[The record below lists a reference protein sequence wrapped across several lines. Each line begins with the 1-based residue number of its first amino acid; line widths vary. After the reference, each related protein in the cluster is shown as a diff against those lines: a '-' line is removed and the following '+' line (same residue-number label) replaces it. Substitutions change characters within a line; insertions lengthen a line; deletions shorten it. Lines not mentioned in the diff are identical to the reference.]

1 MRRPAD
7 ARVNRVTGAVGLI
20 IFDYVFWAMALAII
34 VLGVA
39 VGLQAVN
46 LARLRE
52 TARRDVQ
59 RLFEQMDLT
68 LGELRDV
75 SVSLEGGL
83 AAIGELRLRQQ
94 QGTRAE
100 PPSPSATRSY
110 DIALRLAR
118 NGASREELMSNCGM
132 SRHEAELAV
141 RLHGPAKP
149 GPREAANRR

>member
-1 MRRPAD
+1 M
-7 ARVNRVTGAVGLI
+7 I

-68 LGELRDV
+68 L
-75 SVSLEGGL
+75 
-83 AAIGELRLRQQ
+83 GELRLRQQ

>member
-1 MRRPAD
+1 MI
-7 ARVNRVTGAVGLI
+7 L
-20 IFDYVFWAMALAII
+20 FDYVFWAMAVAII

-39 VGLQAVN
+39 VGIQAVN
-46 LARLRE
+46 LVRLRE
-52 TARRDVQ
+52 TTRRDVQ

-75 SVSLEGGL
+75 STSLARGFS
-83 AAIGELRLRQQ
+83 AIGDLCTRQE
-94 QGTRAE
+94 AE
-100 PPSPSATRSY
+100 RHVPAPPAPAAARSY

-141 RLHGPAKP
+141 RLHGPGRR
-149 GPREAANRR
+149 GPSSVIAGNQ

>member
-1 MRRPAD
+1 MI
-7 ARVNRVTGAVGLI
+7 L
-20 IFDYVFWAMALAII
+20 FDYVFWAMALAII
-34 VLGVA
+34 VLGFA
-39 VGLQAVN
+39 VGVQAVN

-75 SVSLEGGL
+75 STSLEGGL
-83 AAIGELRLRQQ
+83 AAIGDLRLRQQ
-94 QGTRAE
+94 QGQRTEVAT
-100 PPSPSATRSY
+100 PAATRSY

-118 NGASREELMSNCGM
+118 NGASRDELMSNCGM

-141 RLHGPAKP
+141 RLHGPARA
-149 GPREAANRR
+149 GTREAATGR